1 MQDHSDSK
9 YHMQLHELEISRK
22 LSHIHHPASY
32 KLHAI
37 MRDHGWRILGSGME
51 ATVAE
56 KPGAPYVL
64 KVFPRNSKY
73 ALFVQ
78 FCQQH
83 GSNPYLPRFSR
94 YVRPVPHTT
103 FSYVRMEKLKPVNE
117 RNLMTAYA
125 EYMCAVD
132 QVFRMEDR
140 TPVFWNHAMSRW
152 DLDELPEKQGYTD
165 VAHCAAQAPTEWAHT
180 IEALVQLMQS
190 EGLQQFDLHPDNM
203 MLRGSTLVITDPF
216 V

>member
-1 MQDHSDSK
+1 MNLQ
-9 YHMQLHELEISRK
+9 ELEISTK
-22 LSHIHHPASY
+22 LSQIGHPASY
-32 KLHAI
+32 KLHGI
-37 MRDHGWRILGSGME
+37 MRDHGWNILGTGME

-64 KVFPRNSKY
+64 KVFPKASRY
-73 ALFVQ
+73 AQFVQ

-83 GSNPYLPRFSR
+83 GDNPHLPRFSR
-94 YVRPVPHTT
+94 YVRPVPHTP
-103 FSYVRMEKLKPVNE
+103 FSYVRMEKLKPVRGAALLN
-117 RNLMTAYA
+117 TYA

-132 QVFRMEDR
+132 QVFRSEDR

-165 VAHCAAQAPTEWAHT
+165 VAACAQQAPSTWIKL
-180 IEALVQLMQS
+180 IERLVSLMQAQ
-190 EGLQQFDLHPDNM
+190 GIKQFDLHPDNM
-203 MLRGSTLVITDPF
+203 MLRGTTLVITDPF